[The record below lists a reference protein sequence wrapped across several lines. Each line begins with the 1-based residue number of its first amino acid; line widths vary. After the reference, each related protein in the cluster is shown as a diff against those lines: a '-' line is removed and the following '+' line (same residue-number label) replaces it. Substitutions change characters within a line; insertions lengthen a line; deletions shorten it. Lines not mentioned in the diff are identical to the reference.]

1 MFISEDYFI
10 YDGYPSYPFGL
21 RFVWINQSPD
31 TIMVAEK
38 KYNYVKNKS
47 QNRFSI
53 SKSTYEDTL
62 KFDIELVSNR
72 VLTESEVRQIFN
84 LYFNKNQF
92 KELYFPEKKS
102 EKIIYNCIFTN
113 VERIEGGI
121 NNSFGVVGFK
131 AKIICDAPWGWT
143 EEKIITPQLKYAEL
157 YEGSNIKGATFTL
170 YNGSDVQ
177 DYIYPTVLFTISGA
191 TNCSLGTRFGDNHSC
206 LGCNNKNEC
215 WGAISAIPKKAMIIN
230 QTDSKTRGTCIFAE
244 EYDIPVVMNPAN
256 GIIKNGYD
264 ISYSATDRN
273 LISLTNK
280 KFVRLL
286 PGENIFYV
294 ENIKEIK
301 FVFKEAKILV

>member
-21 RFVWINQSPD
+21 RFGWINQTPD
-31 TIMVAEK
+31 TVMVADK
-38 KYNYVKNKS
+38 KYNYVKNKA

-53 SKSTYEDTL
+53 AKSNYEDSL
-62 KFDIELVSNR
+62 KFDVELISNR
-72 VLTESEVRQIFN
+72 VLTESEIRQVFK

-92 KELYFPEKKS
+92 KELYFPNREA

-143 EEKIITPQLKYAEL
+143 EEKIITPQLKYVEL
-157 YEGSNIKGATFTL
+157 YEGSSIKGATFAL

-177 DYIYPTVLFTISGA
+177 EYIYPTVMFTVLGA
-191 TNCSLGTRFGDNHSC
+191 SDCTDVTRLGNNYSC
-206 LGCNNKNEC
+206 LGCNNKNNC
-215 WGAISAIPKKAMIIN
+215 WGTVSAIPKKAMIIN
-230 QTDSKTRGTCIFAE
+230 QTDSQTRGTCVFAE
-244 EYDIPVVMNPAN
+244 EHDISVVMNPAN

-264 ISYSATDRN
+264 VSYSVTDRN

-280 KFVRLL
+280 KFIRLL